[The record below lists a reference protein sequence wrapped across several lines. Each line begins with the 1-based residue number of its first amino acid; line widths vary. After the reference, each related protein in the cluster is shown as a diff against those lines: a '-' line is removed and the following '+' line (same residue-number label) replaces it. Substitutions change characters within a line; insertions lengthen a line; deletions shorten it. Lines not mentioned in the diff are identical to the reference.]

1 MKSIILFL
9 LSLSLTTGYTLDD
22 AFRTLTSMYLEDERT
37 LFVNTAD
44 EAYFDGRTL
53 RGNAYSFRITNYEVL
68 EVGHPENNSETPI
81 MVFYYDTYVN
91 ENYDNSKPIVP
102 DVLWPLNFTAYQDND
117 PNMMKSLD
125 YGSYSGNRN
134 KNGSATVK
142 PGGKVSAAYAYA
154 LTDAETPVTLVAGN
168 IFGTMYG
175 KHDFELNKV
184 SKMQAEVTSTTVSVT
199 EVTEQVS
206 EVETEPTTVDN
217 SAEAEYWSNL
227 ARQYGLEA
235 YSPYGGS
242 LEEYA
247 AYVQSY
253 IDSMT
258 GYEIYSEDE
267 NGVLYENPIYDG
279 RDGHDEE
286 IYYESE
292 VPVVTE
298 PPITEA
304 PINE

>member
-125 YGSYSGNRN
+125 YGSYSGSRN
-134 KNGSATVK
+134 ENGSATVK

-154 LTDAETPVTLVAGN
+154 LTDTKTPVTLVAGD

-175 KHDFELNKV
+175 KRNFELSKV
-184 SKMQAEVTSTTVSVT
+184 SKVKSETEFSTTTEAET
-199 EVTEQVS
+199 EVTEVLND
-206 EVETEPTTVDN
+206 EPTTVGY

-227 ARQYGLEA
+227 ARQYGLEV

-247 AYVQSY
+247 AYVQNY
-253 IDSMT
+253 IDSMA

-279 RDGHDEE
+279 RDGPDEE
-286 IYYESE
+286 MYYESE

-298 PPITEA
+298 PPITEV